1 MIATPIAPRLAV
13 TPNITKERKGRED
26 RKGKDRVALRVSRP
40 FGSKANHSPRIAAS
54 GTRFGRIRI
63 AIATAIPAARAINK
77 ERKGRKERKERL
89 PLRPSRPLRSSS
101 SLSGVSVSAHAT
113 AIAHAAAAGTSLI
126 GAISMNSIAGLVATS
141 HAAPSPTH
149 GRPMRRPIQDVANV
163 SAPPASGTIQK
174 IVQRPAIALALAL

>member
-26 RKGKDRVALRVSRP
+26 RKGKDKVALRVSRP

-77 ERKGRKERKERL
+77 ERKGRKERKER
-89 PLRPSRPLRSSS
+89 RSQ
-101 SLSGVSVSAHAT
+101 SGVSVSAHAT

-149 GRPMRRPIQDVANV
+149 GRPMRRPIQYVANV

-174 IVQRPAIALALAL
+174 IAQ